1 MTRPAARSGRR
12 LPATRRRLPRPLRRR
27 ALPRA
32 TPRPAA
38 TSPPAGPRPWAG
50 TSRSA
55 TGAGTGRSPTTPAAT
70 ATAPSARPPPP
81 PTGWR
86 PARRNSCPSSTSTSS
101 SPCPAALGPIALQNP
116 RVVYGLLFRAAAET
130 LQQVA
135 ADPEHLGAEIGFLA
149 VLHTWG
155 QNLQHHPHVH
165 CVVPGGGLSPDASRW
180 VACRPGFF
188 LPVRVLSRVFRGKFL
203 SLLRAA
209 FDRGRLA
216 FHGKLSRAGRPGR
229 IPTPARRQCPD
240 RVGRLRQA
248 ALRRPGAGAEVPGP
262 VHPPGGDQQPPA
274 DRPGGRPGHVPLEG
288 LRPRREAEDDDPEGG
303 RVHPPVPPAR
313 PAGGVRADPAL
324 RLPGQPGVPGEAG
337 TVPQPAGDRH
347 ATRRGRAGPR
357 AERGRRRTA
366 RGPRLPRLREGRM
379 VIVETLPAA
388 PVHRS
393 GGVEREPTPERA
405 GIDTS

>member
-1 MTRPAARSGRR
+1 MTRPGSKWPTSSGDT
-12 LPATRRRLPRPLRRR
+12 ATPSSI
-27 ALPRA
+27 ATATGSPRA
-32 TPRPAA
+32 APRPAA
-38 TSPPAGPRPWAG
+38 TSPPAGPPPWAG

-165 CVVPGGGLSPDASRW
+165 CVVPGGGLSPDALALGRLPAGILPAGPRPQPRLPGQVP
-180 VACRPGFF
+180 VAAPGRLRPGAAR
-188 LPVRVLSRVFRGKFL
+188 LPRQ
-203 SLLRAA
+203 AQP
-209 FDRGRLA
+209 
-216 FHGKLSRAGRPGR
+216 AGRPGR

-274 DRPGGRPGHVPLEG
+274 GRPGGRPRSRSAGRTTPTAG
-288 LRPRREAEDDDPEGG
+288 GG
-303 RVHPPVPPAR
+303 RR
-313 PAGGVRADPAL
+313 
-324 RLPGQPGVPGEAG
+324 
-337 TVPQPAGDRH
+337 
-347 ATRRGRAGPR
+347 
-357 AERGRRRTA
+357 
-366 RGPRLPRLREGRM
+366 
-379 VIVETLPAA
+379 
-388 PVHRS
+388 
-393 GGVEREPTPERA
+393 
-405 GIDTS
+405 